1 MAPLTLLSPLP
12 QLTLF
17 HDPDSPSSE
26 WALQALQLGC
36 HQIDVR
42 RVDLAGSRPSES
54 ELRDIAQRLTGDA
67 VDQLVRRNHRYEELA
82 LDLDGASVEETVA
95 TLVEH
100 PELLTSPILD
110 DGSATMIG
118 RPRERSEAWAITGHV
133 VDARPARLA
142 A

>member
-17 HDPDSPSSE
+17 HDPASPSSE
-26 WALQALQLGC
+26 WALEALQLGC
-36 HQIDVR
+36 HQFAVR
-42 RVDLAGSRPSES
+42 RVDHAASRPSEP
-54 ELRDIAQRLTGDA
+54 ELRDLASRLTGDS
-67 VDQLVRRNHRYEELA
+67 VDALVKRNARYRELG
-82 LDLDGASVEETVA
+82 LDLDDAPAEEVVQ
-95 TLVEH
+95 TLVAH
-100 PELLTSPILD
+100 PELLQAPILD
-110 DGSATMIG
+110 DGTATMIG